1 MSGFGKVSQYDP
13 ATGTFREMS
22 EEEVKLWREEAARE
36 RAERIAE
43 KGHDCEDHRV
53 HETYERDNGGVGDS
67 YVCSVCG
74 EILQVG

>member
-1 MSGFGKVSQYDP
+1 MEYDE
-13 ATGTFREMS
+13 ATGTFRELTDA
-22 EEEVKLWREEAARE
+22 EVKDRNEVAERE
-36 RAERIAE
+36 RLQRIAD

>member
-22 EEEVKLWREEAARE
+22 EEEVRTWREEAAIE
-36 RAERIAE
+36 RAKRIKR
-43 KGHDCEDHRV
+43 KGHDCEEHSV

>member
-1 MSGFGKVSQYDP
+1 MSGFGKVMQYDE
-13 ATGTFREMS
+13 ATGTFKEMTDA
-22 EEEVKLWREEAARE
+22 EVKTWREEAERE
-36 RAERIAE
+36 RQKRIAE

-53 HETYERDNGGVGDS
+53 HETYDRGNGGVGDS